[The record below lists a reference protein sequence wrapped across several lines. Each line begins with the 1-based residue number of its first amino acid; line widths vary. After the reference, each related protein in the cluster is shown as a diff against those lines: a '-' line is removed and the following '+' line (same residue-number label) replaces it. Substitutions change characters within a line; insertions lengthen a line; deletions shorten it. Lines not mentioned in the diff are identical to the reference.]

1 MKLGLVTDSLA
12 DRSLAEAAAVCRGLG
27 LEQVELGC
35 GNWSPAPH
43 VDLKRLT
50 ADAGARHRLLD
61 TLGENGLTI
70 SALNC
75 SGNPL
80 FPGEK
85 GAGDR
90 AVAEGTFLLAE
101 QLGVETVVMMSG
113 LPGGCPEDRTP
124 TWIVTSWPP
133 ETEEILRYQWDEAIA
148 RWQEMARQA
157 EECGVRRIALEF
169 HGWQLVYNPETLLRL
184 RQAVGPMVGVNLD
197 PSHLFWMGADPLAVA
212 RELRQC
218 IYHVHIKDVRTEPAA
233 AVNSL
238 LDTKGVLEFARRSW
252 NFITPGSGHDETWWR
267 TFVDTL
273 RALGYDGPLSI
284 EQEDYT
290 IPLDDALEQA
300 SALLH
305 RILEP

>member
-133 ETEEILRYQWDEAIA
+133 ETEEIFLCQVGTKKFLRFYK
-148 RWQEMARQA
+148 
-157 EECGVRRIALEF
+157 
-169 HGWQLVYNPETLLRL
+169 P
-184 RQAVGPMVGVNLD
+184 
-197 PSHLFWMGADPLAVA
+197 
-212 RELRQC
+212 
-218 IYHVHIKDVRTEPAA
+218 
-233 AVNSL
+233 
-238 LDTKGVLEFARRSW
+238 
-252 NFITPGSGHDETWWR
+252 FIGG
-267 TFVDTL
+267 
-273 RALGYDGPLSI
+273 
-284 EQEDYT
+284 
-290 IPLDDALEQA
+290 
-300 SALLH
+300 
-305 RILEP
+305 

>member
-1 MKLGLVTDSLA
+1 MKLGLVTDSLV

-43 VDLKRLT
+43 VDLKGLT

-133 ETEEILRYQWDEAIA
+133 ETEEILRYQW
-148 RWQEMARQA
+148 
-157 EECGVRRIALEF
+157 
-169 HGWQLVYNPETLLRL
+169 
-184 RQAVGPMVGVNLD
+184 
-197 PSHLFWMGADPLAVA
+197 
-212 RELRQC
+212 
-218 IYHVHIKDVRTEPAA
+218 KA
-233 AVNSL
+233 AVRCGRRCRPGPGPRGEAHRP
-238 LDTKGVLEFARRSW
+238 GVPWLAA
-252 NFITPGSGHDETWWR
+252 GVQCG
-267 TFVDTL
+267 
-273 RALGYDGPLSI
+273 
-284 EQEDYT
+284 
-290 IPLDDALEQA
+290 DAPPPAE
-300 SALLH
+300 
-305 RILEP
+305 